1 MSGAAAH
8 VTLEVLR
15 AAAQVGQRGGVGQG
29 AGHLIDNLQ
38 IKKSFLQPILK
49 VGLRMTRDL
58 VSSCCQT
65 DLYAV
70 GLGEDEWSTHSRSS
84 LLEGDEQPYRPHG
97 KSS

>member
-49 VGLRMTRDL
+49 VGQRMTRDL

-70 GLGEDEWSTHSRSS
+70 GLGEDE
-84 LLEGDEQPYRPHG
+84 
-97 KSS
+97 